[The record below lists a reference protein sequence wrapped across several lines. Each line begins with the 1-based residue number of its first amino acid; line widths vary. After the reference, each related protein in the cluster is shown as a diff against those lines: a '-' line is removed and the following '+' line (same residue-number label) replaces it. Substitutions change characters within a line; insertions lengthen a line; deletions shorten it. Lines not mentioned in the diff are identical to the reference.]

1 MLSKRARP
9 WQDDSLPPDRRL
21 RSNLSDHFLSNDVS
35 SSRAQSLFDDG
46 ELAGARHVADLAAV
60 GQRGSLGK
68 NLARD
73 LKRKLLNSSNWPKPY
88 IAQVRTWNQKSEKE
102 EWSSVPL
109 LLPHEIVW
117 AMAQDQSHF
126 I

>member
-1 MLSKRARP
+1 M
-9 WQDDSLPPDRRL
+9 
-21 RSNLSDHFLSNDVS
+21 
-35 SSRAQSLFDDG
+35 
-46 ELAGARHVADLAAV
+46 ADLAAV